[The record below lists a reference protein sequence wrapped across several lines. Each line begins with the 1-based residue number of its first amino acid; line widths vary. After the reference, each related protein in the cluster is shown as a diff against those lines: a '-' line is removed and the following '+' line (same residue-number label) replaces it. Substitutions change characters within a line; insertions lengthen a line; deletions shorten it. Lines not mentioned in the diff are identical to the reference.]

1 MADLQT
7 NFTNSVNQMQQDF
20 AKAVADMN
28 LSAEARKSGEAT
40 LQGFI
45 SAANSMLPQV
55 QAAYARVANAAK
67 NALSVSVGGG
77 EIRGYAV
84 GTRSAEEGFA
94 MVGENGP
101 ELVYFNGG
109 EQVLTASE
117 TAALKSSLSP
127 AESQLM
133 ASVPHA
139 MGYMMSAQS
148 SPLNAES
155 SGGET
160 ILVNFAPQYSFGNVT
175 DTAKLESILY
185 SHDEEMRDFILQVL
199 EEAGVDAARR
209 SYV

>member
-1 MADLQT
+1 
-7 NFTNSVNQMQQDF
+7 
-20 AKAVADMN
+20 
-28 LSAEARKSGEAT
+28 
-40 LQGFI
+40 
-45 SAANSMLPQV
+45 
-55 QAAYARVANAAK
+55 
-67 NALSVSVGGG
+67 
-77 EIRGYAV
+77 
-84 GTRSAEEGFA
+84 
-94 MVGENGP
+94 
-101 ELVYFNGG
+101 
-109 EQVLTASE
+109 
-117 TAALKSSLSP
+117 
-127 AESQLM
+127 M

-160 ILVNFAPQYSFGNVT
+160 ILVNFAPQYSLGNVT